1 MSRLVWEIPGLN
13 EALIAVLRCY
23 PLGHYRWE
31 ATRLDGADSSRGFV
45 SSCSHSK
52 RQVPPAVHVLDDLWH
67 ANGWAVRIEAKPLR
81 SAGEL
86 VGAGE
91 GDPPAGTAASVAGV
105 SLRP

>member
-1 MSRLVWEIPGLN
+1 MSRLVWEIPGLDD
-13 EALIAVLRCY
+13 ALTAVLLRL

-31 ATRLDGADSSRGFV
+31 ATRLDGTDRERGTV

-52 RQVPPAVHVLDDLWH
+52 RKVPPAIHVLDDLWH

-81 SAGEL
+81 SAREL

-91 GDPPAGTAASVAGV
+91 GVTEESGHS
-105 SLRP
+105 